1 MQSVP
6 KLHHELAALAPPS
19 SQTPLLED
27 MQVSRQISI
36 ALALAFAIISAAVA
50 MATNRWRAIVSWMKR
65 CGPGGAE
72 DNRPRERR
80 SRGDAHVLR

>member
-27 MQVSRQISI
+27 MHVSRQIPI
-36 ALALAFAIISAAVA
+36 ALALAFAISAAVA
-50 MATNRWRAIVSWMKR
+50 MATNRWRAIVVR
-65 CGPGGAE
+65 PG
-72 DNRPRERR
+72 
-80 SRGDAHVLR
+80 